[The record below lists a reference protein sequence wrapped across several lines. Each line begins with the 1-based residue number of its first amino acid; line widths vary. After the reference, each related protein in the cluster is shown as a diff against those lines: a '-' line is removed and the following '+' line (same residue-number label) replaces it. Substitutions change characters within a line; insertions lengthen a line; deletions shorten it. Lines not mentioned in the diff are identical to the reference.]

1 MKKVISILL
10 LLLTIPVFFGCKK
23 KEPPCQITF
32 TITNVASNSATT
44 EGNIPDCFEGDI
56 FVRGVCWS
64 TSKLPTVDGTRT
76 TDGYG
81 TGTFTSSLIG
91 LTPNTSYYIRAY
103 AMNKQGTIY
112 STVSQ
117 FITLQ

>member
-10 LLLTIPVFFGCKK
+10 LLLTIPVFYGCKK
-23 KEPPCQITF
+23 KEPTCQITF
-32 TITNVASNSATT
+32 TITNVASNSATI

-64 TSKLPTVDGTRT
+64 TNKSPTIEGTRT

-91 LTPNTSYYIRAY
+91 LTPNNLYYIRAY
-103 AMNKQGTIY
+103 AVNYEGTLY
-112 STVSQ
+112 SAISQ
-117 FITLQ
+117 FKTLN